1 MKIGVLGSGQL
12 GRMLAL
18 SAYPLGHQMSFL
30 ASSEEDH
37 SSLLGN
43 TFIQNGSQEIMEEF
57 PRRSGMEKSGQSLRS
72 RPVSQTAKGYL
83 HEIDRLFRH
92 SLVSPFS

>member
-43 TFIQNGSQEIMEEF
+43 TFIQNGSQEIIE
-57 PRRSGMEKSGQSLRS
+57 
-72 RPVSQTAKGYL
+72 
-83 HEIDRLFRH
+83 
-92 SLVSPFS
+92 